1 MVDSLAERMSHDA
14 RSSGLFYS
22 MDETPGDYSKIP
34 LDSDIL
40 RRFFR
45 LGGPDR
51 PGPISSRAGTEKGLA
66 WNDELLPTLKKR
78 K

>member
-1 MVDSLAERMSHDA
+1 MAVLSRQHQC
-14 RSSGLFYS
+14 
-22 MDETPGDYSKIP
+22 SKIP

-40 RRFFR
+40 RRFFWR
-45 LGGPDR
+45 RGQAADAAALSIEPVQ
-51 PGPISSRAGTEKGLA
+51 KGRA